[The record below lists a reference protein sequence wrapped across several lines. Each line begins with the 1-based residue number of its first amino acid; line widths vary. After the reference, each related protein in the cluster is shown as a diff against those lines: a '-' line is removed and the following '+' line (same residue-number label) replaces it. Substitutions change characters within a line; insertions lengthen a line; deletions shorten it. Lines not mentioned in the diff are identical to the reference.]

1 MTVGDRIRKH
11 RDLLGISQTDLA
23 RKINI
28 PKQTLYKYEMN
39 IVTNIPSDKLEK
51 IAEILKV
58 SPGYLMGWENEEKIA
73 DNLYSVS

>member
-1 MTVGDRIRKH
+1 MIK
-11 RDLLGISQTDLA
+11 LQEQIA
-23 RKINI
+23 I
-28 PKQTLYKYEMN
+28 
-39 IVTNIPSDKLEK
+39 TNPFRFWQSLTEKK